1 LRLLRNKEFYN
12 STYQKRYL
20 DRLNR
25 ALGQADMFG
34 LRAVRPAGAV
44 QLPVV
49 AGRAPLLLPLLV
61 QTPAQ
66 GLAGET
72 VALPITHP
80 EVRGTAAATSSQVES
95 VPFAALERIPSLP
108 VELLLR
114 VEVDSVRTWAG
125 GVESLAAVKTFLP
138 SASVTGGGTNAEAA
152 EPIDDPLETP
162 YSETNPHN
170 EVDLHPSEFSCRLLQ
185 IAPALQS
192 ECTRRVIPRV
202 LPELP
207 FDKIDNETARP
218 FFANAPKAENRRWG
232 GRYIELAAAAIVLA
246 AVLATG
252 LHIARRAGTETP
264 NVRRDAVAL
273 SVNAAAAR

>member
-1 LRLLRNKEFYN
+1 
-12 STYQKRYL
+12 
-20 DRLNR
+20 
-25 ALGQADMFG
+25 MFG
-34 LRAVRPAGAV
+34 LRSVRSAVAV
-44 QLPVV
+44 ELPVV
-49 AGRAPLLLPLLV
+49 PGRAQPLLPV
-61 QTPAQ
+61 PIQTPAHA
-66 GLAGET
+66 LAGKI
-72 VALPITHP
+72 VALPITHH
-80 EVRGTAAATSSQVES
+80 EVLGTPATNIES
-95 VPFAALERIPSLP
+95 VPFAAQKPTPSLV
-108 VELLLR
+108 VELGLQ
-114 VEVDSVRTWAG
+114 VEKGSVM
-125 GVESLAAVKTFLP
+125 GVATRAESLAPIKPLLP
-138 SASVTGGGTNAEAA
+138 AAGLTGGSTNAEAA
-152 EPIDDPLETP
+152 GPIDDPLEAP

-170 EVDLHPSEFSCRLLQ
+170 EVDLRPSEFSWRRLQ

-232 GRYIELAAAAIVLA
+232 GRYIELAAAGIVLA